1 MERFAFHHPQIYRRG
16 LLAML
21 ILVLAGGL
29 GSVFAQGEGAPTSGF
44 KVGPT
49 MEPPKAA
56 TKTQVAKVNRPAGW
70 EGVTHLP
77 GKDGSG
83 KVASA
88 QSTPQAA
95 ATAAIPLGSGNAM
108 SLGRSLNAV
117 QFGDEHWPALQ
128 ALWTRESNWNPAA
141 RNRSSG
147 ACGIPQALPCSKIP
161 DMSPQGQIE
170 WGLNYIKQRYGTPT
184 KAWQFW
190 LAHHW
195 Y

>member
-1 MERFAFHHPQIYRRG
+1 MAI
-16 LLAML
+16 L
-21 ILVLAGGL
+21 IVMIASGL
-29 GSVFAQGEGAPTSGF
+29 GSVFAGGSSRADSQPGLQVSP
-44 KVGPT
+44 K
-49 MEPPKAA
+49 MQPPVQKAA
-56 TKTQVAKVNRPAGW
+56 ANTRKSVRPSGW
-70 EGVTHLP
+70 SGVTKLP
-77 GKDGSG
+77 GSDGSG
-83 KVASA
+83 SVASA
-88 QSTPQAA
+88 QSTPKAA
-95 ATAAIPLGSGNAM
+95 ATTAIPLGSGSSMA
-108 SLGRSLNAV
+108 LGRSLNAV

-147 ACGIPQALPCSKIP
+147 ACGIPQALPCSKIK

-170 WGLNYIKQRYGTPT
+170 WGLNYIQQRYGTPT